1 MRVNCE
7 IAQINTLKKGMKIV
21 LSIGEKETHSVMKQI
36 YNFMD
41 KPIIVDFQIDTKEQ
55 MERLNQISAEQ
66 RKKIYALI
74 RDIAN
79 YIGDSVDNTK
89 ENLKIEFVQQTEYE
103 MFSLSNC
110 SSELAGEFIDF
121 LINFAFENGVPM
133 SEHPFKRADDIE
145 RYLAACLRH
154 RICCVCGQPG
164 EVHHVEAIGMG
175 RDRRYVDDSDSRK
188 ICLCREHHN
197 KAHQI
202 GRDSFQEKYHVYGV
216 VWEENIEIHTN
227 PKRKHRINHHHR

>member
-1 MRVNCE
+1 MRFKCE
-7 IAQINTLKKGMKIV
+7 IEKITTLKKGAKLILAIPDEQTITV
-21 LSIGEKETHSVMKQI
+21 LKNI
-36 YNFMD
+36 YNFIN
-41 KPIIVDFQIDTKEQ
+41 KPVEVEILVDEERQK
-55 MERLNQISAEQ
+55 ERLLQISENQ

-133 SEHPFKRADDIE
+133 SEHPSKWADDIE

-164 EVHHVEAIGMG
+164 EVHHVDAIGIG
-175 RDRRYVDDSDSRK
+175 RDRAKVDDSRNRK
-188 ICLCREHHN
+188 ICLCREHHTE
-197 KAHQI
+197 AHQI
-202 GRDSFQEKYHVYGV
+202 GINAFEDKYHVYGI
-216 VWEENIEIHTN
+216 VWWE
-227 PKRKHRINHHHR
+227 RR

>member
-1 MRVNCE
+1 MKFKCNME
-7 IAQINTLKKGMKIV
+7 TFSTLKKGAKIILKIPPEEV
-21 LSIGEKETHSVMKQI
+21 VHVMKHI
-36 YNFMD
+36 YNFQD
-41 KPIIVDFQIDTKEQ
+41 KHLIVEMLVDEEEEKERF
-55 MERLNQISAEQ
+55 MQISENQ

-89 ENLKIEFVQQTEYE
+89 ENLKIEFLQGSEYD

-133 SEHPFKRADDIE
+133 AEHPFKRADDIE

-164 EVHHVEAIGMG
+164 EVHHVDAIGMG
-175 RDRRYVDDSDSRK
+175 RNRAEADDSWNRK
-188 ICLCREHHN
+188 ICLCRRHHSE
-197 KAHQI
+197 AHTI
-202 GRDSFQEKYHVYGV
+202 GMAAFEDRYYVHGI
-216 VWEENIEIHTN
+216 VWEGQ
-227 PKRKHRINHHHR
+227 

>member
-1 MRVNCE
+1 MRFKCE
-7 IAQINTLKKGMKIV
+7 IEKITTLKKGAKLILAIPDEQTITV
-21 LSIGEKETHSVMKQI
+21 LKNI
-36 YNFMD
+36 YNFIN
-41 KPIIVDFQIDTKEQ
+41 KPVEVEILVDEERQK
-55 MERLNQISAEQ
+55 ERLLQISENQ

-89 ENLKIEFVQQTEYE
+89 ENLKIEFLQGSEYD

-133 SEHPFKRADDIE
+133 AEHPFKRADDIE

-164 EVHHVEAIGMG
+164 EVHHVETIGMG
-175 RDRRYVDDSDSRK
+175 RNRAAVDDSGYEK
-188 ICLCREHHN
+188 ICLCRRHHAE
-197 KAHQI
+197 AHQI
-202 GRDSFQEKYHVYGV
+202 GINAFEDKYHVYGI
-216 VWEENIEIHTN
+216 VWGE
-227 PKRKHRINHHHR
+227 RR

>member
-1 MRVNCE
+1 MKFKCNME
-7 IAQINTLKKGMKIV
+7 TFSTLKKGAKIILKIPPEEV
-21 LSIGEKETHSVMKQI
+21 VHVMKHI
-36 YNFMD
+36 YNFQD
-41 KPIIVDFQIDTKEQ
+41 KHLIVEMLVDEEEEK
-55 MERLNQISAEQ
+55 ERLLQISENQ

-110 SSELAGEFIDF
+110 SSELASEFIDF
-121 LINFAFENGVPM
+121 LINFAFENGIPM

-164 EVHHVEAIGMG
+164 EVHHVETIGMG
-175 RDRRYVDDSDSRK
+175 RKRAAVDDSGYEK
-188 ICLCREHHN
+188 ICLCRRHHAE
-197 KAHQI
+197 AHQI
-202 GRDSFQEKYHVYGV
+202 GINAFEDKYHVHGI
-216 VWEENIEIHTN
+216 VWGE
-227 PKRKHRINHHHR
+227 RR

>member
-1 MRVNCE
+1 MRFKCE
-7 IAQINTLKKGMKIV
+7 IDNIRTLKKGMKLT
-21 LSIGEKETHSVMKQI
+21 LSLDDEQTREIMKHI

-41 KPIIVDFQIDTKEQ
+41 KPITIELLIDDEEQAIRLQQITP
-55 MERLNQISAEQ
+55 EQ

-133 SEHPFKRADDIE
+133 SEHPLKRADGIE
-145 RYLAACLRH
+145 QYLAACLRH

-175 RDRRYVDDSDSRK
+175 RKRATVDDSGYEK
-188 ICLCREHHN
+188 ICLCRRHHAE
-197 KAHQI
+197 AHQI
-202 GRDSFQEKYHVYGV
+202 GINAFEDKYHVHGI
-216 VWEENIEIHTN
+216 VWGE
-227 PKRKHRINHHHR
+227 RR

>member
-1 MRVNCE
+1 MKFKCNME
-7 IAQINTLKKGMKIV
+7 TFSTLKKGAKIILKIPPEEV
-21 LSIGEKETHSVMKQI
+21 VHVMKHI
-36 YNFMD
+36 YNFQD
-41 KPIIVDFQIDTKEQ
+41 KHLIVEMLVDEEEEKEGF
-55 MERLNQISAEQ
+55 MQISENQ

-89 ENLKIEFVQQTEYE
+89 ENLKIEFLQGSEYD

-133 SEHPFKRADDIE
+133 AEHPFKRADDIE

-154 RICCVCGQPG
+154 RVCCVCGSRG
-164 EVHHVEAIGMG
+164 EVHHVDAIGMG
-175 RDRRYVDDSDSRK
+175 RNRAEADDSWNRK
-188 ICLCREHHN
+188 ICLCRRHHSE
-197 KAHQI
+197 AHTI
-202 GRDSFQEKYHVYGV
+202 GMAAFEDRYYVHGI
-216 VWEENIEIHTN
+216 VWEGQ
-227 PKRKHRINHHHR
+227 